1 MARASA
7 ESFEP
12 VGASACEEV
21 RDTAA
26 CDAATEAGKDR
37 FAHPIRRGTCGI
49 AFGRF
54 DLNAASFA
62 ACDAHAVAG
71 CWLLVESCPLLVA
84 CC

>member
-21 RDTAA
+21 GDTAT

-37 FAHPIRRGTCGI
+37 FAHPIGRGTCGI
-49 AFGRF
+49 ALGRF

-71 CWLLVESCPLLVA
+71 CWLLVVDCWLRVVR
-84 CC
+84 C